1 MTRTTWL
8 NFIKNASSL
17 LWLLLFL
24 YLLFSMISIT
34 LSYTALILALLSWLF
49 LLIKNRRLP
58 QFPSFFWPLL
68 VYSLFSL
75 ISAFQSV
82 NPEISL
88 VDSRELLIF
97 LIIPIVYAGM
107 TSGEKIKKAHY
118 ALLASAGVSSLYSL
132 FYFIFQAA
140 PGERITGFMGHPLTQ
155 AGLLLLFLSVALS
168 HFLFSREKSRYLWAA
183 AFILA
188 AVALALTL
196 TRSAWIGL
204 SLAVAFILALYKPKA
219 LILIPIVIGLFFVL
233 SPKHVKSRILS
244 IFSTQSYSNVQRIEY
259 LEAGIKIIKDYPLFG
274 TGPNTVDMV
283 FQNPK
288 YGLSDLSKRN
298 VHLHNNITQIG
309 AERGIP
315 ALIAWLTFI
324 GWAFLSLLKLL
335 RDKEIPRYTLTVS
348 ALAALLALCTAG
360 LFEYN
365 FGDSE
370 ITVLF
375 LAIITLPFVP
385 GKETDTKT
393 GTI

>member
-1 MTRTTWL
+1 MKRPTGL
-8 NFIKNASSL
+8 NFGKDLPSL
-17 LWLLLFL
+17 LWLFLFL

-34 LSYTALILALLSWLF
+34 ASYTVLLLALLCWLI
-49 LLIKNRRLP
+49 LLIKNRRPLR
-58 QFPSFFWPLL
+58 FPSFFWPLL

-75 ISAFQSV
+75 ISAFLSV

-88 VDSRELLIF
+88 IDSRELLLF
-97 LIIPIVYAGM
+97 LIIPIVFTGM
-107 TSGEKIKKAHY
+107 SSAEDIKKALF
-118 ALLASAGVSSLYSL
+118 ALFASAGISSFYSL

-155 AGLLLLFLSVALS
+155 AGLLLLFFSVALS
-168 HFLFSREKSRYLWAA
+168 HFLFSKEKLRYLWALGCV
-183 AFILA
+183 LA
-188 AVALALTL
+188 LVALSLTL

-204 SLAVAFILALYKPKA
+204 ALAAALILALYKPRA
-219 LILIPIVIGLFFVL
+219 LIIIPTVIVLFFLL

-244 IFSTQSYSNVQRIEY
+244 IFSTRSYSNAQRIEY
-259 LEAGIKIIKDYPLFG
+259 LQAGIKIIKDYPLFG

-315 ALIAWLTFI
+315 ALLAWITFI
-324 GWAFLSLLKLL
+324 GWTFLSLLKLL
-335 RDKEIPRYTLTVS
+335 RNKDPTRYPLTVS

-370 ITVLF
+370 ITILF
-375 LAIITLPFVP
+375 LTIITLPFIP
-385 GKETDTKT
+385 RKDRETTKEKK
-393 GTI
+393 

>member
-1 MTRTTWL
+1 MKRPPWL
-8 NFIKNASSL
+8 SFTKDTSFL
-17 LWLLLFL
+17 LWLFLSL

-34 LSYTALILALLSWLF
+34 LSYAVLFFALLSWLQ

-58 QFPSFFWPLL
+58 RFPSFFWPLL

-75 ISAFQSV
+75 ISAFLSV

-88 VDSRELLIF
+88 IDSRELLLF
-97 LIIPIVYAGM
+97 LIIPLVYSGM
-107 TSGEKIKKAHY
+107 SSVENIKNAQF
-118 ALLASAGVSSLYSL
+118 ALLASAGISSLYSF

-168 HFLFSREKSRYLWAA
+168 HFLFSKEKSRYFWAVGC
-183 AFILA
+183 ILTL
-188 AVALALTL
+188 VALSLTL
-196 TRSAWIGL
+196 TRSAWVG
-204 SLAVAFILALYKPKA
+204 LAVAAAFILALYKPRA
-219 LILIPIVIGLFFVL
+219 LFIIPVILVLFFL
-233 SPKHVKSRILS
+233 FSPKHVKSRILS
-244 IFSTQSYSNVQRIEY
+244 IFSTRSYSNSQRIEY
-259 LEAGIKIIKDYPLFG
+259 LQAGIKIIRDYPFFG

-288 YGLSDLSKRN
+288 YGLSDLSKQN

-315 ALIAWLTFI
+315 ALLAWLTFI
-324 GWAFLSLLKLL
+324 GWTFLSLLKLL
-335 RDKEIPRYTLTVS
+335 RNKDPTFYPLTIS

-370 ITVLF
+370 ITILF
-375 LAIITLPFVP
+375 LTIITLPFIP
-385 GKETDTKT
+385 RKESDASK
-393 GTI
+393 GNE

>member
-1 MTRTTWL
+1 MKRPPWL
-8 NFIKNASSL
+8 SFTKDTSFL
-17 LWLLLFL
+17 LWLFLSL

-34 LSYTALILALLSWLF
+34 LSYAVLFFALLSWLQ

-58 QFPSFFWPLL
+58 RFPSFFWPLL

-75 ISAFQSV
+75 ISAFLSV

-88 VDSRELLIF
+88 IDSRELLLF
-97 LIIPIVYAGM
+97 LIIPLVYSGM
-107 TSGEKIKKAHY
+107 SSVENIKNAQF
-118 ALLASAGVSSLYSL
+118 ALLASAGISSLYSF

-168 HFLFSREKSRYLWAA
+168 HFLFSKEKSRYFWAVGC
-183 AFILA
+183 ILA
-188 AVALALTL
+188 LVALSLTL
-196 TRSAWIGL
+196 TRSAWVG
-204 SLAVAFILALYKPKA
+204 LAVAAAFILALYKPRA
-219 LILIPIVIGLFFVL
+219 LFIIPVILVLFFLL

-244 IFSTQSYSNVQRIEY
+244 IFSTRSYSNAQRIEY
-259 LEAGIKIIKDYPLFG
+259 LHAGIKIVKDYPLFG

-288 YGLSDLSKRN
+288 YGLSDLSKQN

-315 ALIAWLTFI
+315 ALLAWLTFI
-324 GWAFLSLLKLL
+324 GWTFLSLLKLL
-335 RDKEIPRYTLTVS
+335 RNKDPTFYPLTIS

-370 ITVLF
+370 ITILF
-375 LAIITLPFVP
+375 LTIITLPFIP
-385 GKETDTKT
+385 RKESDASK
-393 GTI
+393 GNE

>member
-1 MTRTTWL
+1 MKRPPWL
-8 NFIKNASSL
+8 SFTKDTSFL
-17 LWLLLFL
+17 LWLFLSL

-34 LSYTALILALLSWLF
+34 LSYSVLFFALLFWLQ

-58 QFPSFFWPLL
+58 RFPSFFWPLL

-75 ISAFQSV
+75 ISAFLSV

-88 VDSRELLIF
+88 IDSRELLLF
-97 LIIPIVYAGM
+97 LIIPLVYSGM
-107 TSGEKIKKAHY
+107 SSVENIKNAQF
-118 ALLASAGVSSLYSL
+118 ALLASAGISSLYSF

-140 PGERITGFMGHPLTQ
+140 PGERITGFMSHPLTQ

-168 HFLFSREKSRYLWAA
+168 HFLFSKEKTRYFWAGGC
-183 AFILA
+183 ILA
-188 AVALALTL
+188 LVALSLTL
-196 TRSAWIGL
+196 TRSAWVG
-204 SLAVAFILALYKPKA
+204 LAVVAAFILILYKPRA
-219 LILIPIVIGLFFVL
+219 LFIIPFILVLFFLL
-233 SPKHVKSRILS
+233 SPKNVKSRILS
-244 IFSTQSYSNVQRIEY
+244 IFSTRSYSNAQRIEY
-259 LEAGIKIIKDYPLFG
+259 LHAGIKIVKDYPLFG

-324 GWAFLSLLKLL
+324 GWTFLSLLKLL
-335 RDKEIPRYTLTVS
+335 RNKDPTFYPLTVS

-370 ITVLF
+370 ITLLF
-375 LAIITLPFVP
+375 LTIITLPFIPRKESDVP
-385 GKETDTKT
+385 KGNE
-393 GTI
+393 